1 MEPKPSPPPPPNP
14 RRRGAA
20 ATKRK
25 ERAASAV
32 LSKSPPP
39 KRQVRERAPADPPP
53 IPLPA
58 TKRKERAASAT
69 LSASPSPPAPK
80 GQAGEG
86 APVDLPPLPEPAPAP
101 AQRSRPAARKSR
113 RKPARKKA
121 PRRSVDPPREQQQ
134 QPQGEEAPPLAPPPP
149 RPSLEKEIEAVL
161 SRGAGVHVVPNFA
174 GWFSWKEIH
183 PIEKQMLATFFDG
196 KTERRTPEIYLGIRN
211 LIMRKFHLNP
221 EVHVESKDLSELS
234 IGEMDARLEIL
245 EFLAH
250 WGLVNFHPFPP
261 VAQECKL
268 IERKSSADT
277 PEEISLIEK
286 LFQFETVHSYL
297 VPVSKKAEVISP
309 VQFTSFLSEPT
320 RSEDAIAAAES
331 SVEYHCNSCSVDCS
345 RKRYHCKTQVDFDLC
360 SDCYNEGKFDEG
372 MSKADFILMEY
383 AEVSGSGGS
392 NWTDQETLLLLEAI
406 EIFEGKEWGE
416 IAEHV
421 ATKTKEQCMLY
432 FLQLSSFDSFL
443 DGGDFNE
450 TPQKIVEQD
459 SAGTGAFDV
468 LQEMDVDDNAEIKES
483 TDEKSYKKANAN
495 SSETGTKLA
504 DPSVCAKEDA
514 MNSGDIDLGAS
525 SIVDESDK
533 SSLMDPGN
541 KNKSGDVNVS
551 ADQASKFVIDVL
563 RSTFEAVGNFLGK
576 EDLGSFAE
584 AGNPVMALAAF
595 LASLVEGDDAVT
607 SCCSS
612 LRAISA
618 ISPALQLATGHC
630 FILPDPP
637 SDLKDLTSNFSP
649 CTGGECQGSIDD
661 TQNVNG
667 TDKDS
672 SKREENA
679 LALEKEDASQKKH
692 MQLSNTE
699 ESFVEGPQLEVKSNS
714 TKDSDNRT
722 AMVASDKM
730 RDGCSTIPCSAT
742 SNNTNEPSS
751 IASQEASAASIN
763 DTHNPERVEGNKP
776 SSKELPDDE
785 SPSQGNVERK
795 EIERATVASSSMQQ
809 HESNQTGI
817 GNTEEPDSMR
827 NIATAAAADS
837 VTRLQRAAGNAISAA
852 AVKAKFLA
860 DQEEV
865 HIRRLAELVIE
876 KQFKKMEFKMS
887 FLTEVENMVLQS
899 RELTAKMRKQLMLE
913 RSAIIASRMAA
924 AASRTNQHGVPA
936 TRLQVALVR
945 QLRRP

>member
-1 MEPKPSPPPPPNP
+1 MEPKPSPPPAPNP

-25 ERAASAV
+25 EKAASAA
-32 LSKSPPP
+32 LPKSPPP
-39 KRQVRERAPADPPP
+39 KRQARERAPADAPPL
-53 IPLPA
+53 PLPA
-58 TKRKERAASAT
+58 TKRKDRAASAAP
-69 LSASPSPPAPK
+69 SASPPPPK
-80 GQAGEG
+80 RQDLENAL
-86 APVDLPPLPEPAPAP
+86 VDLPPLSPPAPAP
-101 AQRSRPAARKSR
+101 TPAPRSRPASRTSR

-121 PRRSVDPPREQQQ
+121 PRRSVNPPREQQQQ
-134 QPQGEEAPPLAPPPP
+134 QPQGEEVPLPSSPPPP

-277 PEEISLIEK
+277 AEEISLIEK

-320 RSEDAIAAAES
+320 RSEDAITAAES

-459 SAGTGAFDV
+459 SAETGTFDV
-468 LQEMDVDDNAEIKES
+468 LQEMDVDDNAERKES

-504 DPSVCAKEDA
+504 DPSVCAKEDT
-514 MNSGDIDLGAS
+514 MNSGDIDL
-525 SIVDESDK
+525 
-533 SSLMDPGN
+533 
-541 KNKSGDVNVS
+541 
-551 ADQASKFVIDVL
+551 DQASNFVIDVL

-595 LASLVEGDDAVT
+595 LASLVEGDDALT

-637 SDLKDLTSNFSP
+637 SDLKDMTSNFRH
-649 CTGGECQGSIDD
+649 CTGGECQGSVDD

-692 MQLSNTE
+692 MQLSNRE

-722 AMVASDKM
+722 AMVESNVASDKM
-730 RDGCSTIPCSAT
+730 RDGC
-742 SNNTNEPSS
+742 TNEPSS

-763 DTHNPERVEGNKP
+763 DTPNPERVEGNKP

-795 EIERATVASSSMQQ
+795 EIERATMASSSMQQ

-817 GNTEEPDSMR
+817 GNTEEPDSKR
-827 NIATAAAADS
+827 NIATATADS
-837 VTRLQRAAGNAISAA
+837 VTRLQRAAGTAISAA

-860 DQEEV
+860 EQEEG
-865 HIRRLAELVIE
+865 HIQRLAELVIE
-876 KQFKKMEFKMS
+876 KQFQKMEVKMS

-924 AASRTNQHGVPA
+924 AASRTNQHGAPE

>member
-1 MEPKPSPPPPPNP
+1 
-14 RRRGAA
+14 
-20 ATKRK
+20 
-25 ERAASAV
+25 
-32 LSKSPPP
+32 
-39 KRQVRERAPADPPP
+39 
-53 IPLPA
+53 
-58 TKRKERAASAT
+58 
-69 LSASPSPPAPK
+69 
-80 GQAGEG
+80 
-86 APVDLPPLPEPAPAP
+86 
-101 AQRSRPAARKSR
+101 
-113 RKPARKKA
+113 
-121 PRRSVDPPREQQQ
+121 
-134 QPQGEEAPPLAPPPP
+134 
-149 RPSLEKEIEAVL
+149 
-161 SRGAGVHVVPNFA
+161 
-174 GWFSWKEIH
+174 
-183 PIEKQMLATFFDG
+183 
-196 KTERRTPEIYLGIRN
+196 
-211 LIMRKFHLNP
+211 MRKFHLNP
-221 EVHVESKDLSELS
+221 ELHLESKDLSELS
-234 IGEMDARLEIL
+234 IGEMDTRLEIL

-268 IERKSSADT
+268 IESKSSADT
-277 PEEISLIEK
+277 AEECKLIEK
-286 LFQFETVHSYL
+286 LFQFETVLSYL

-320 RSEDAIAAAES
+320 LSVDAITAAES

-383 AEVSGSGGS
+383 AEVPGSGGS
-392 NWTDQETLLLLEAI
+392 NWTDQETLLLLEAL
-406 EIFEGKEWGE
+406 EIFKGKEWGE

-432 FLQLSSFDSFL
+432 FLQMPNFDSFL

-459 SAGTGAFDV
+459 PAETGTFDAP
-468 LQEMDVDDNAEIKES
+468 EDMAVDDNAEGKES

-495 SSETGTKLA
+495 SSET
-504 DPSVCAKEDA
+504 
-514 MNSGDIDLGAS
+514 
-525 SIVDESDK
+525 
-533 SSLMDPGN
+533 
-541 KNKSGDVNVS
+541 
-551 ADQASKFVIDVL
+551 
-563 RSTFEAVGNFLGK
+563 AVGHFVGN

-595 LASLVEGDDAVT
+595 LASLVERDDAVT

-637 SDLKDLTSNFSP
+637 SDLKDPTSNFSP
-649 CTGGECQGSIDD
+649 CTGGECQGSADG

-672 SKREENA
+672 SKREESA
-679 LALEKEDASQKKH
+679 LVLEKDDASQKEH
-692 MQLSNTE
+692 TELSNPE
-699 ESFVEGPQLEVKSNS
+699 ESFVEGSQLEVKSNS
-714 TKDSDNRT
+714 TKDSDNQT
-722 AMVASDKM
+722 AMVESSVASDKM
-730 RDGCSTIPCSAT
+730 RDECNTIPCSAT
-742 SNNTNEPSS
+742 SNNTNEPNS

-763 DTHNPERVEGNKP
+763 DTTNPKQVEGDKP

-785 SPSQGNVERK
+785 SPLQGN
-795 EIERATVASSSMQQ
+795 IEQKDIECATVASSSMQQ
-809 HESNQTGI
+809 HESNQTGN
-817 GNTEEPDSMR
+817 GNTKEPDSKK
-827 NIATAAAADS
+827 NIAAADPL
-837 VTRLQRAAGNAISAA
+837 VRLQRAAGTMISAA

-860 DQEEV
+860 EQEED

-876 KQFKKMEFKMS
+876 KQFQKMETKMS
-887 FLTEVENMVLQS
+887 FLADVENLVLQS
-899 RELTAKMRKQLMLE
+899 KELTAKMRKQLMLE

-924 AASRTNQHGVPA
+924 AASRANQHGAPA
-936 TRLQVALVR
+936 ARLQVALVR